1 MKNRGCPVTC
11 HVGKAP
17 SILLFGNDSER
28 VREGERE
35 RERNRERERKKQRER
50 ETEREKQR

>member
-11 HVGKAP
+11 HVEKAS